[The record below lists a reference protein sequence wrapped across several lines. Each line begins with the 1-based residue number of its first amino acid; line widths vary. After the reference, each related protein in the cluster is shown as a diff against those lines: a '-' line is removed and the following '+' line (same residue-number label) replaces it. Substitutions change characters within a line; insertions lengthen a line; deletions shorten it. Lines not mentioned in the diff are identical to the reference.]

1 MTYKVR
7 LTLDAQEDVR
17 VLFEFLLH
25 RELTRP
31 GGGDLGIADK
41 AMVALENGV
50 ATLQSSPFTCRKA
63 ASNNP
68 LLRELIVPFGATGYV
83 ALFEIT
89 DSQTL
94 TIAAVRHQ
102 RESDYH

>member
-1 MTYKVR
+1 MTFEVR
-7 LTLDAQEDVR
+7 LTRDAQEDLQE
-17 VLFEFLLH
+17 LFDFLLH

-31 GGGDLGIADK
+31 GGGDLDLAAK
-41 AMVALENGV
+41 AITALEDGF
-50 ATLQSSPFTCRKA
+50 ATLQSSPFSCRKA
-63 ASNNP
+63 ASNP
-68 LLRELIVPFGATGYV
+68 FLRELIVPFGATGYL

-89 DSQTL
+89 DAQTV

>member
-1 MTYKVR
+1 MNFEVR
-7 LTLDAQEDVR
+7 LTRDAQEDLQE
-17 VLFEFLLH
+17 LFDFLLH

-31 GGGDLGIADK
+31 GGGDLDMAAK
-41 AMVALENGV
+41 AITALEDGF
-50 ATLQSSPFTCRKA
+50 ATLQSSPFSCRKA
-63 ASNNP
+63 ASNP
-68 LLRELIVPFGATGYV
+68 FLRELIVPFGATGYL

-89 DSQTL
+89 DAQTV

>member
-7 LTLDAQEDVR
+7 LTRDAQEDVR
-17 VLFEFLLH
+17 ELFDFLLH

-41 AMVALENGV
+41 AIAALENGF
-50 ATLQSSPFTCRKA
+50 ATLKSSPFTCRKA
-63 ASNNP
+63 SNNL

-89 DSQTL
+89 ESQTV

-102 RESDYH
+102 RESDFH

>member
-1 MTYKVR
+1 MTFKVR
-7 LTLDAQEDVR
+7 LTREAQEDVR
-17 VLFEFLLH
+17 ELFDFLLH
-25 RELTRP
+25 RELIRP
-31 GGGDLGIADK
+31 GGGDLSIADK
-41 AMVALENGV
+41 AIAALESGF

-63 ASNNP
+63 FNHA
-68 LLRELIVPFGATGYV
+68 LLRELIIPFGATGYV

-89 DSQTL
+89 DAHTV

>member
-1 MTYKVR
+1 MSYEVR
-7 LTLDAQEDVR
+7 LTPGAQEDLLE
-17 VLFEFLLH
+17 LFDFLLH

-31 GGGDLGIADK
+31 GGGDLVLAANAIT
-41 AMVALENGV
+41 ALENGF

-63 ASNNP
+63 DSNP

-89 DSQTL
+89 DAQTV

>member
-1 MTYKVR
+1 MTFEVR
-7 LTLDAQEDVR
+7 LTRDAQEDLQE
-17 VLFEFLLH
+17 LFDFLLH

-31 GGGDLGIADK
+31 GWGDLDLAAK
-41 AMVALENGV
+41 AITALEDGF
-50 ATLQSSPFTCRKA
+50 ATLQSSPFSCRKA
-63 ASNNP
+63 ASNP
-68 LLRELIVPFGATGYV
+68 FLRELIVPFGATGYL

-89 DSQTL
+89 DAQTV

>member
-1 MTYKVR
+1 MTYEVR
-7 LTLDAQEDVR
+7 LTRDAQEDLQE
-17 VLFEFLLH
+17 LFDFLLH

-31 GGGDLGIADK
+31 GGGDLDLAAK
-41 AMVALENGV
+41 AIGALEEGF
-50 ATLQSSPFTCRKA
+50 ATLKNSPFSCRKSA
-63 ASNNP
+63 NNP
-68 LLRELIVPFGATGYV
+68 FLRELIVPFGATGYL

-89 DSQTL
+89 DAQTV

>member
-1 MTYKVR
+1 MTYEVR
-7 LTLDAQEDVR
+7 LTRDAQEDLQE
-17 VLFEFLLH
+17 LFDFLLH

-31 GGGDLGIADK
+31 GGGDLDMAAK
-41 AMVALENGV
+41 AITALEDGF
-50 ATLQSSPFTCRKA
+50 ATLQSSPFSCRKA
-63 ASNNP
+63 ASNP
-68 LLRELIVPFGATGYV
+68 FLRELIVPFGATGYL

-89 DSQTL
+89 DAQTV

>member
-1 MTYKVR
+1 MTFQVR
-7 LTLDAQEDVR
+7 LTREAQEDVR
-17 VLFEFLLH
+17 ELFDFLLH
-25 RELTRP
+25 RELSRP
-31 GGGDLGIADK
+31 GGGDLSLADK
-41 AMVALENGV
+41 AIAALESGF

-63 ASNNP
+63 SSNP

-89 DSQTL
+89 DAQTV
-94 TIAAVRHQ
+94 TVATVRHQ